1 MTFNSLENIC
11 EKLSEQYSSS
21 FSSPDQNYKI
31 ENPRIFFST
40 EDDGVLPQLN
50 DIDFTQE
57 SFVNVI
63 KEIKKNATPG
73 TDHFPAIIIKECAE
87 ELSTPLYILWRHSLD
102 KGDIAPLMKTAVICP
117 ILKHGS
123 QRNNPKSYRPISLT
137 SHLIKGAFQ
146 VRWTKMSTITSPI
159 LTKISE

>member
-1 MTFNSLENIC
+1 MPKRTLKLSSIGPFRIDGVTFNSLENIC

-40 EDDGVLPQLN
+40 EDDGVFPQLN

-63 KEIKKNATPG
+63 K
-73 TDHFPAIIIKECAE
+73 
-87 ELSTPLYILWRHSLD
+87 
-102 KGDIAPLMKTAVICP
+102 
-117 ILKHGS
+117 
-123 QRNNPKSYRPISLT
+123 
-137 SHLIKGAFQ
+137 
-146 VRWTKMSTITSPI
+146 
-159 LTKISE
+159 